1 MRCEKCGCSFDK
13 PVVEMGN
20 VYKEGLVYGQVRR
33 NEVAAVVYC
42 CPFCHK
48 VIQWEKQY
56 EKMD

>member
-48 VIQWEKQY
+48 VIQWEK
-56 EKMD
+56 